1 MSFAFR
7 RGLAGAA
14 IASGM
19 AVAIVSVALSASP
32 VAPAAAEPQP
42 DATGSLAEVGVTQAF
57 PTPAAVLTVPP
68 TIGPEPT
75 PTPLDA
81 IVPVASF
88 WTATGDI
95 TLLDVTR
102 LWAGR
107 SDITTETQ
115 YRSMVVADVDANAMA
130 ARLGFPA
137 AAGVRV
143 MSADEV
149 KAAVRASPA
158 TLGLLPAGD
167 VTPDLRALT
176 LNGIALFGPGR
187 IKTLGD
193 WPLLVAAATA
203 VPFSLID
210 GWTLA
215 AGGDVNL
222 DRSIYVKAVKW
233 NYGPDFPWSGG
244 HASISSYECCGPE
257 GATLGVARATGD
269 AGALARRFSEADLA
283 LVNLEGSAP
292 NDFVY
297 RPSSLVFTFDPAL
310 LGGLRDAGI
319 DAVSLANNHIR
330 NGGDR
335 GVVDTCTN
343 LDSLGIA
350 HTGAGSNLD
359 AARAPAW
366 LAAGGLRIAVLGYS
380 AVGHSN
386 WATAAHPGAAPLDL
400 VSAAADI
407 RAARAA
413 GADLVIVMP
422 HWGEEYSY
430 ALSAEQ
436 KDEAAAFVAA
446 GADLVLGS
454 HSHWVGAIQSI
465 DRPQG
470 PAFVDYS
477 LGDLL
482 FDLNHDLQSQEGVIA
497 TMTFSGKRLV
507 QVNLDPTIMVDR
519 AQVALLDRSGGGQA
533 VLDAIR
539 RASRGLIGW

>member
-1 MSFAFR
+1 M
-7 RGLAGAA
+7 GD
-14 IASGM
+14 
-19 AVAIVSVALSASP
+19 
-32 VAPAAAEPQP
+32 Q
-42 DATGSLAEVGVTQAF
+42 TT
-57 PTPAAVLTVPP
+57 TAAVVTAPTAVPP
-68 TIGPEPT
+68 TPT
-75 PTPLDA
+75 PTEPPTPTIAPLDA

-88 WTATGDI
+88 WTETGNI
-95 TLLDVTR
+95 TALDLTR

-107 SDITTETQ
+107 PDITTETQ
-115 YRSMVVADVDANAMA
+115 YRSIVVADVDVDAMS
-130 ARLGFPA
+130 ARLGIPA

-143 MSADEV
+143 MTADEV

-158 TLGLLPAGD
+158 ILGLLPAED
-167 VTPDLRALT
+167 VSPDVRALT
-176 LNGIALFGPGR
+176 VSGIALFGPGR
-187 IKTLGD
+187 IKTLDD
-193 WPLLVAAATA
+193 WPILVPAATGT
-203 VPFSLID
+203 PFSLTD
-210 GWTLA
+210 EWTLA

-222 DRSIYVKAVKW
+222 DRSVYVKAVKW

-244 HASISSYECCGPE
+244 RASIGGYECCGLE
-257 GATLGVARATGD
+257 GETLAVARATGD
-269 AGALARRFSEADLA
+269 TGALARRFSGADLA

-292 NDFVY
+292 DDFVY
-297 RPSSLVFTFDPAL
+297 RPNSLVFTFDPAL

-330 NGGDR
+330 NGGDQ
-335 GVVDTCTN
+335 GVIDTCTN
-343 LDSLGIA
+343 LDAIGIA
-350 HTGAGSNLD
+350 HTGAGASVA

-366 LAAGGLRIAVLGYS
+366 LTAGGLRIAMLAYS
-380 AVGHSN
+380 AVGRSN
-386 WATAAHPGAAPLDL
+386 WATAAHPGAAPLDV
-400 VSAAADI
+400 VSAAEDI

-413 GADLVIVMP
+413 GADIVIVMP
-422 HWGEEYSY
+422 HWGQEYSY
-430 ALSAEQ
+430 LLSSEQ
-436 KDEAAAFVAA
+436 KSEAAALVAA

-482 FDLNHDLQSQEGVIA
+482 FDLNHDMQAQQGVIA

-507 QVNLDPTIMVDR
+507 QVNLDPTVMVDR
-519 AQVALLDRSGGGQA
+519 AQVALLNPAGGGQA

>member
-1 MSFAFR
+1 
-7 RGLAGAA
+7 
-14 IASGM
+14 M
-19 AVAIVSVALSASP
+19 AVAVASLALAGPLAGRAGRTSQP
-32 VAPAAAEPQP
+32 VAAGSAATVAVVHAANLTPESPPPA
-42 DATGSLAEVGVTQAF
+42 
-57 PTPAAVLTVPP
+57 TPAQPTVAAQP
-68 TIGPEPT
+68 TQSPF
-75 PTPLDA
+75 DA

-88 WTATGDI
+88 WTTTDNI

-107 SDITTETQ
+107 SDITAETQ
-115 YRSMVVADVDANAMA
+115 YNSIVVAGPDTTAMA
-130 ARLGFPA
+130 ARLGFPPA
-137 AAGVRV
+137 PSVRV
-143 MSADEV
+143 MSADQV

-158 TLGLLPAGD
+158 TLGLLPAED
-167 VTPDLRALT
+167 VSPDVRALT
-176 LNGIALFGPGR
+176 LSGIALFGPGR
-187 IKTLGD
+187 IKTLDD
-193 WPLLVAAATA
+193 WPLLVPAATTA
-203 VPFSLID
+203 PFSLAD
-210 GWTLA
+210 EWTLA

-222 DRSIYVKAVKW
+222 DRSVYVKAVKW

-244 HASISSYECCGPE
+244 HASIGGYECCGLE
-257 GATLGVARATGD
+257 GTTLAVARATGD
-269 AGALARRFSEADLA
+269 TGALAQRFSGADLA

-297 RPSSLVFTFDPAL
+297 RPNSLVFTFDPAL
-310 LGGLRDAGI
+310 LAGLGDAGI

-330 NGGDR
+330 NGGDQ
-335 GVVDTCTN
+335 GVVDTCAN
-343 LDSLGIA
+343 LDSLGIG
-350 HTGAGSNLD
+350 HTGAGANVD

-366 LAAGGLRIAVLGYS
+366 LVAGGLRIAVLGYS

-386 WATAAHPGAAPLDL
+386 WATTDHPGAAPLNA
-400 VSAAADI
+400 VAAAADI

-422 HWGEEYSY
+422 HWGQEYSY
-430 ALSAEQ
+430 ALSTEQ
-436 KDEAAAFVAA
+436 KNEAAALVAA

-482 FDLNHDLQSQEGVIA
+482 FDLNHDLQAQEGVIA

-507 QVNLDPTIMVDR
+507 QVDLDPTIMVDR
-519 AQVALLDRSGGGQA
+519 AQVALLDPAGGGQA